1 METDRLS
8 QSELFG
14 ICPYATTQKLLGG
27 KWALVVLHELREGGT
42 MRFGALQRAL
52 PDLTQAT
59 LTKQLR
65 ALEANDL
72 VVRTVYAEVPPR
84 VEYRLSEMGEAF
96 GPVLD
101 SLAEWGNTYIEYKR
115 CRA

>member
-1 METDRLS
+1 MDATQMS
-8 QSELFG
+8 QRELFG
-14 ICPYATTQKLLGG
+14 ICPYATTQKLLSG

-65 ALEANDL
+65 TLEADAL
-72 VVRTVYAEVPPR
+72 IVRTVYAEVPPR

-101 SLAEWGNTYIEYKR
+101 SLAVWGNAYIEYMR
-115 CRA
+115 RRA